1 MYNNNPKK
9 RASFK
14 GNNINSLKKKCKNE
28 NDIHGQKNNVNNKIE
43 INVVKTN
50 KDKKYSLTSMNLR
63 KNSIDKEEGDIMKK
77 LHKLNFNGLFKNN
90 NYSNKKIIYSS
101 KNTAKNISNNILS
114 KNKKLYLGDFFNL

>member
-1 MYNNNPKK
+1 MYNNPKK

-50 KDKKYSLTSMNLR
+50 IDKKYSLTSMNLR

-90 NYSNKKIIYSS
+90 NYSNKKIIYSP
-101 KNTAKNISNNILS
+101 KNSAKNISNNILS